1 MTNGGQR
8 FDHSRFR
15 IETEMD
21 LLFGRAHPNPSREG
35 CPSPDVLRRLARRE
49 FPVGDPA
56 YDHFAKCSPCYIEL
70 RVIQQADAATSAVLV
85 KRKHQLLAG
94 AAIVAFVIV
103 GLWFALR

>member
-1 MTNGGQR
+1 MTNGGR
-8 FDHSRFR
+8 RPDPSRFR

-35 CPSPDVLRRLARRE
+35 CPSPDMLLRLARRE
-49 FPVGDPA
+49 LPVGDPA
-56 YDHFAKCSPCYIEL
+56 YDHFAKCSPCYVEL
-70 RVIQQADAATSAVLV
+70 RVIQQADAPTSTVLV
-85 KRKHQLLAG
+85 KRRYQLLAG